1 MYDLRPLNFG
11 IDASSARR
19 GKKKLVYCM
28 IIGIQEY
35 IILFT
40 QSPLATPVLADRM
53 IWKENCFFNV

>member
-1 MYDLRPLNFG
+1 MYDFRPLNFG
-11 IDASSARR
+11 IDASSAQR
-19 GKKKLVYCM
+19 GKKLVYCM

-40 QSPLATPVLADRM
+40 QSPLATLVLADRM